1 MRDLVLLLMKI
12 MTKSVEFFLQ
22 LGVKISGGLQYIL
35 VKNQKF
41 LMILSRS
48 YAHIGVDSGV
58 SE

>member
-12 MTKSVEFFLQ
+12 MTKSLEFFLQ
-22 LGVKISGGLQYIL
+22 LWVKMSGGLQYIL
-35 VKNQKF
+35 VKNQRF